1 MYRIIQQNNKDL
13 NNLSI
18 NAAAFSRVSVSGLLG
33 IPRAVEEE
41 VALAAVAVELLVAE
55 LAEAEELSLRL
66 PQKPP
71 RGGQR
76 DGRRERLRQARRR
89 A

>member
-18 NAAAFSRVSVSGLLG
+18 NAAAFSKVSVSRLLG

-41 VALAAVAVELLVAE
+41 VALAAVAVELVVAE
-55 LAEAEELSLRL
+55 VAEAEELAVVEAVGVGL
-66 PQKPP
+66 Q
-71 RGGQR
+71 G
-76 DGRRERLRQARRR
+76 EEH
-89 A
+89 